1 MRPAT
6 IFSAVAT
13 TLLLAACS
21 GASGPI
27 IDTKGVDMTR
37 YHQDLAECETYASQV
52 STGQAVARGSAGGAA
67 VGAAVG
73 AVAGGGAKKGAG
85 IGAVTGGAE
94 SARIADREKAS
105 VVRNCLRGRGYRVL
119 N

>member
-1 MRPAT
+1 MTRLLPCLP
-6 IFSAVAT
+6 V
-13 TLLLAACS
+13 LLLGACS
-21 GASGPI
+21 GATGPI
-27 IDTKGVDMTR
+27 IDTKGVNMAQYR
-37 YHQDLAECETYASQV
+37 QDLAECETYSTQV
-52 STGQAVARGSAGGAA
+52 STGKAVSKGAAGGAA

-73 AVAGGGAKKGAG
+73 AIAGGGAAQGAG

-94 SARIADREKAS
+94 SARISDREKAE